1 MEHFNSMRDSDD
13 AIGTYSQDL
22 TNIKE
27 AIAELANVV
36 SDIKSQLN
44 VVTEKVSNSNQLVLD
59 LPNVTTTLDYHEEE
73 Q

>member
-1 MEHFNSMRDSDD
+1 MRDSDD

-44 VVTEKVSNSNQLVLD
+44 VVTEKASNSNQLVLD